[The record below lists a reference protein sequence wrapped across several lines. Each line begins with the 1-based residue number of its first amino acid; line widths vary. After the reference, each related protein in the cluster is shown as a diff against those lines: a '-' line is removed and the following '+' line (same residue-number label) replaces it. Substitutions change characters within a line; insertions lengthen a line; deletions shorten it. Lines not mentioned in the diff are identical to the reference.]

1 MCEIFISADP
11 ASYESRTRSV
21 RLHGVVT
28 SIRLEHLYWE
38 VLEEIARRDAMS
50 VVHLIEKLYDE
61 LVTARGGVGNFTSFL
76 RVSALRYEAMVAQ
89 GRIPADVS
97 IPIRSLDASTVLR
110 ELPRGWSIQPTAPAA
125 GPDAPAQGRAL
136 PAGLDPVA
144 ALTLTCRSRVPKQA
158 TSAFSRPETGP
169 ARH

>member
-38 VLEEIARRDAMS
+38 VLEEIARRDGMS

-61 LVTARGGVGNFTSFL
+61 LVAARGGVGNFTSFL
-76 RVSALRYEAMVAQ
+76 RVSALRYEALVAR
-89 GRIPADVS
+89 GRIPADLGV
-97 IPIRSLDASTVLR
+97 PIRSLDAKKVLR
-110 ELPRGWSIQPTAPAA
+110 ELPRGWTTPTETAPA
-125 GPDAPAQGRAL
+125 GDAPPARAL
-136 PAGLDPVA
+136 QR
-144 ALTLTCRSRVPKQA
+144 ALTRLP
-158 TSAFSRPETGP
+158 
-169 ARH
+169 H

>member
-38 VLEEIARRDAMS
+38 VLDEIARRDGMS

-61 LVTARGGVGNFTSFL
+61 LVAARGGVGNFASFL
-76 RVSALRYEAMVAQ
+76 RVSALRYEALVAR
-89 GRIPADVS
+89 GRIPADVGV
-97 IPIRSLDASTVLR
+97 PIRSLDAKKVLR
-110 ELPRGWSIQPTAPAA
+110 ELPRGWTTPTEAT
-125 GPDAPAQGRAL
+125 GTGDAPPARAL
-136 PAGLDPVA
+136 QR
-144 ALTLTCRSRVPKQA
+144 ALTRLP
-158 TSAFSRPETGP
+158 
-169 ARH
+169 H

>member
-38 VLEEIARRDAMS
+38 VLEEIARRDGMT

-61 LVTARGGVGNFTSFL
+61 LVAARGGVGNFTSFL
-76 RVSALRYEAMVAQ
+76 RVSALRYEALVAQ
-89 GRIPADVS
+89 GRIPAEVGV
-97 IPIRSLDASTVLR
+97 PIRSLDAKAVLH
-110 ELPRGWSIQPTAPAA
+110 ELPKGWSVAPTPSAS
-125 GPDAPAQGRAL
+125 GEAQSAGRAL
-136 PAGLDPVA
+136 QR
-144 ALTLTCRSRVPKQA
+144 ALTRLP
-158 TSAFSRPETGP
+158 
-169 ARH
+169 H

>member
-38 VLEEIARRDAMS
+38 VLEEIARRDGMS

-61 LVTARGGVGNFTSFL
+61 LVAARGGVGNFTSFL
-76 RVSALRYEAMVAQ
+76 RVCALRYEGLVAQ
-89 GRIPADVS
+89 GRIPADVHV
-97 IPIRSLDASTVLR
+97 PIRSLDPRAVLH
-110 ELPRGWSIQPTAPAA
+110 ELPPAWAAQPAA
-125 GPDAPAQGRAL
+125 SDAQPARAL
-136 PAGLDPVA
+136 QR
-144 ALTLTCRSRVPKQA
+144 ALTRLP
-158 TSAFSRPETGP
+158 
-169 ARH
+169 H

>member
-38 VLEEIARRDAMS
+38 VLEEIARRDGMT

-61 LVTARGGVGNFTSFL
+61 LVAARGGVGNFTSFL
-76 RVSALRYEAMVAQ
+76 RVSALRYEGLVAQ

-97 IPIRSLDASTVLR
+97 VPIRSLDAKTVLR
-110 ELPRGWSIQPTAPAA
+110 ELPKGWSAPTTPPS
-125 GPDAPAQGRAL
+125 GGDAPSAGRAL
-136 PAGLDPVA
+136 QR
-144 ALTLTCRSRVPKQA
+144 ALTRLP
-158 TSAFSRPETGP
+158 
-169 ARH
+169 H

>member
-38 VLEEIARRDAMS
+38 VLEEIARRDGMT

-61 LVTARGGVGNFTSFL
+61 LVAARGGVGNFTSFL
-76 RVSALRYEAMVAQ
+76 RVSALRYEALVAQ
-89 GRIPADVS
+89 GRIPADTRV
-97 IPIRSLDASTVLR
+97 PIRSLDASAVLHQ
-110 ELPRGWSIQPTAPAA
+110 LPKGWSIQPAAPAA
-125 GPDAPAQGRAL
+125 GADTPSAGRAL
-136 PAGLDPVA
+136 QR
-144 ALTLTCRSRVPKQA
+144 ALTRLP
-158 TSAFSRPETGP
+158 
-169 ARH
+169 H